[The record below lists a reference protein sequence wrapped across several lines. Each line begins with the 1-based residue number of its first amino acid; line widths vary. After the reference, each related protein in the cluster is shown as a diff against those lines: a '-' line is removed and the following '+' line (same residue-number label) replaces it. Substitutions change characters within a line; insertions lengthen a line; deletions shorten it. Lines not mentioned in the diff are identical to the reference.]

1 MAPPTFTPPKPPSR
15 EDGSGRAAT
24 VSRDLIAP
32 FGDGYEQRAADGIN
46 SLYRTVPL
54 VFAYLAG
61 SDADTLC
68 AFFDGLGRSQAFIYQ
83 LPWEAAQRQWR
94 IGGAANSPLYTRDM
108 GRGLTVRVEVTFQEI
123 FDLGSGL

>member
-15 EDGSGRAAT
+15 EGGSGRAAT
-24 VSRDLIAP
+24 NSRDLIAP

-46 SLYRTVPL
+46 ALSRSVPL
-54 VFAYLAG
+54 VFAYLSGA
-61 SDADTLC
+61 DADTLC
-68 AFFDGLGRSQAFIYQ
+68 GFFDGVGRASPFLYQ

-94 IGGAANSPLYTRDM
+94 IGGAANSPLYVRDM
-108 GRGLTVRVEVTFQEI
+108 GRGLTVRVEVTLQEC